1 MATVLMAKV
10 RMGTMIMVTVIMMAM
25 VMAMVTKVFHRQVC
39 DELKGILDLT
49 IFVFSLRLSLQQLHA
64 VLIGVLLHLSFIR
77 QDIRRLDEGP

>member
-39 DELKGILDLT
+39 DELQGILDLA
-49 IFVFSLRLSLQQLHA
+49 IFVFSLRLSLQ
-64 VLIGVLLHLSFIR
+64 
-77 QDIRRLDEGP
+77 